1 MTVTEQEAT
10 AAGQSDVTAGFCKYC
25 NNLCKLQ
32 IASVCDSSVS
42 ILVSACM
49 GFISNCDLLSKV
61 ENNTILMDKL
71 KKVQQENEELKAR
84 MDKHM
89 ELSR

>member
-1 MTVTEQEAT
+1 
-10 AAGQSDVTAGFCKYC
+10 
-25 NNLCKLQ
+25 
-32 IASVCDSSVS
+32 
-42 ILVSACM
+42 M
-49 GFISNCDLLSKV
+49 GFISSCDLLSKV

-89 ELSR
+89 ELSRWEISVGI

>member
-1 MTVTEQEAT
+1 M
-10 AAGQSDVTAGFCKYC
+10 YC
-25 NNLCKLQ
+25 NKLCKLQ
-32 IASVCDSSVS
+32 ISKVCDSSVR
-42 ILVSACM
+42 ILMSARM

>member
-1 MTVTEQEAT
+1 M
-10 AAGQSDVTAGFCKYC
+10 SC
-25 NNLCKLQ
+25 NKFCKLQ
-32 IASVCDSSVS
+32 ISKVCDSSVR
-42 ILVSACM
+42 ILMSTCM
-49 GFISNCDLLSKV
+49 GFISNCDFLSKV

>member
-1 MTVTEQEAT
+1 M
-10 AAGQSDVTAGFCKYC
+10 YC
-25 NNLCKLQ
+25 NKLCKLQ
-32 IASVCDSSVS
+32 IAKVCDSSVR
-42 ILVSACM
+42 ILMSACV

>member
-1 MTVTEQEAT
+1 M
-10 AAGQSDVTAGFCKYC
+10 YC
-25 NNLCKLQ
+25 NKFCKLQ
-32 IASVCDSSVS
+32 LAKVCDSSVR
-42 ILVSACM
+42 ILTSACM
-49 GFISNCDLLSKV
+49 GFILNCDLLSKV

>member
-1 MTVTEQEAT
+1 M
-10 AAGQSDVTAGFCKYC
+10 YC
-25 NNLCKLQ
+25 NKVCKLQ
-32 IASVCDSSVS
+32 IASISDSSVR
-42 ILVSACM
+42 ILMSAHM

>member
-1 MTVTEQEAT
+1 M
-10 AAGQSDVTAGFCKYC
+10 YC
-25 NNLCKLQ
+25 NKFCKLQ
-32 IASVCDSSVS
+32 ISKVCDSSVR
-42 ILVSACM
+42 ILMSTCM